1 MKFKGHEISVEQEFA
16 RSQFLRMRRG
26 DMLTLAAGAGASKTY
41 TCNLLLS
48 STKETE
54 KCLVIAFNRLIVD
67 EMCSSFGE
75 NVDVLTS
82 HELARKYV
90 TKYSTSRLERPLL
103 PKMVVDA
110 LGIPATVGTMD
121 AFSFSQKLV
130 WGIKKYANSE
140 ELNIARFARINGAE
154 ILKSCNKTD
163 LVLFAMY
170 LNRLWIEMTTANSNL
185 PIIHDVYLKEFVM
198 MVVSGDIT
206 LDEYKVVVLD
216 EAQDSAP
223 IVKLLFAAINSIKV
237 GAGDTHQSIYE
248 WRGAVNVMRELGLQ
262 SKYTAEL
269 TTCYRFG
276 QSIADLA
283 NALIEEYKGSNPKFK
298 GHPTKI
304 SEIKVTPKNEAK
316 ELWLFRTNAELISE
330 LIYSTQKGVK
340 CHLLRDNK
348 SMIKLIDEAQ
358 KLYLNQPVKSGVL
371 KLFDSWSEFEAFAT
385 SGDGGE
391 YKSFVDAVLS
401 HGFDAI
407 KKVIENSLDTD
418 IEDAERLFSTAHACK
433 GIEHNHVVLHSDF
446 DKFIEKSL
454 SSALEQE
461 INLLYV
467 ALTRAIKTLDISRC
481 KTLTKLL
488 TKNDE
493 RVNSKAM
500 DMKRRELASLG
511 L

>member
-1 MKFKGHEISVEQEFA
+1 
-16 RSQFLRMRRG
+16 
-26 DMLTLAAGAGASKTY
+26 
-41 TCNLLLS
+41 
-48 STKETE
+48 
-54 KCLVIAFNRLIVD
+54 
-67 EMCSSFGE
+67 
-75 NVDVLTS
+75 
-82 HELARKYV
+82 
-90 TKYSTSRLERPLL
+90 
-103 PKMVVDA
+103 
-110 LGIPATVGTMD
+110 
-121 AFSFSQKLV
+121 
-130 WGIKKYANSE
+130 
-140 ELNIARFARINGAE
+140 
-154 ILKSCNKTD
+154 
-163 LVLFAMY
+163 
-170 LNRLWIEMTTANSNL
+170 
-185 PIIHDVYLKEFVM
+185 
-198 MVVSGDIT
+198 
-206 LDEYKVVVLD
+206 
-216 EAQDSAP
+216 
-223 IVKLLFAAINSIKV
+223 
-237 GAGDTHQSIYE
+237 
-248 WRGAVNVMRELGLQ
+248 
-262 SKYTAEL
+262 
-269 TTCYRFG
+269 
-276 QSIADLA
+276 
-283 NALIEEYKGSNPKFK
+283 
-298 GHPTKI
+298 
-304 SEIKVTPKNEAK
+304 
-316 ELWLFRTNAELISE
+316 
-330 LIYSTQKGVK
+330 
-340 CHLLRDNK
+340 
-348 SMIKLIDEAQ
+348 MIKLIDEAQ